1 MALDRLAMAPPI
13 EFLQAMRFQYPE
25 MIHVQRQA
33 FH

>member
-1 MALDRLAMAPPI
+1 MALDRSAMATLI
-13 EFLQAMRFQYPE
+13 KLLHALRFQYPE